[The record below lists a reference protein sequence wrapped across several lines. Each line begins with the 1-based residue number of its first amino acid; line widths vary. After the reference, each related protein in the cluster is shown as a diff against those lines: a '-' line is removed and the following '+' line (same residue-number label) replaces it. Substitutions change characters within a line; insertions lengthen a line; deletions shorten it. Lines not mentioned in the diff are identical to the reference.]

1 MLWLSTVMLCT
12 KAVTLLPLKIYY
24 FFTEIQILVKCEYCP
39 ITLHMFLVFIF
50 HFLDN
55 TFFTKIIQVSVKI
68 KRLCSHVRVKADVF
82 THVRRHGDRCSGWN
96 SLSSHHL
103 LHWETTTTTN
113 KEILLVTKKI
123 TFFFYFI
130 SYSILFH
137 IFSILFHI
145 YSILFHIQCWW
156 LPHFITLTSSP
167 FRGSSFGSMSFFKN
181 FIITLLYISPC
192 LNSHSS
198 L

>member
-1 MLWLSTVMLCT
+1 MLCT
-12 KAVTLLPLKIYY
+12 KAVILLPLQIYY
-24 FFTEIQILVKCEYCP
+24 FFIEIQILVKCKYCP

-82 THVRRHGDRCSGWN
+82 AHVRRHGDRCSGWN
-96 SLSSHHL
+96 SLSSYHL
-103 LHWETTTTTN
+103 LHWETTTTTKQGN
-113 KEILLVTKKI
+113 CNSHQQDH
-123 TFFFYFI
+123 FI
-130 SYSILFH
+130 SYWQL
-137 IFSILFHI
+137 
-145 YSILFHIQCWW
+145 IQCWW